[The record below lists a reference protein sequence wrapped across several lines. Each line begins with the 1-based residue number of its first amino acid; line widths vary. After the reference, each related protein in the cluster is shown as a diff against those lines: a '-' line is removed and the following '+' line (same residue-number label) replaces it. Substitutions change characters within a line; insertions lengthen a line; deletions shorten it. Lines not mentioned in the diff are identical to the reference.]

1 MGGFYKRM
9 VGLVKRSLREAIGK
23 VCLTNEQLL
32 TLLIEVEAVVNSR
45 PLVYIGND
53 INSYMP
59 LTPSHFLT
67 LNPKI
72 EIPAYIEDEVMD
84 TDYNPTVTSAERH
97 LVTWKK
103 GLRHLD
109 SFWKMWWND
118 YVLSLRKPSRTTLK
132 EAMSIII

>member
-59 LTPSHFLT
+59 LTPSLF
-67 LNPKI
+67 
-72 EIPAYIEDEVMD
+72 
-84 TDYNPTVTSAERH
+84 
-97 LVTWKK
+97 
-103 GLRHLD
+103 
-109 SFWKMWWND
+109 
-118 YVLSLRKPSRTTLK
+118 
-132 EAMSIII
+132 